1 MHEPHPD
8 PPPAREELPE
18 VLTRKTLV
26 YRLSRGSTMVW
37 LYTLHRLRV
46 RGREHVP
53 ARGGALIVSNHQS
66 FLDIPVIAAAARR
79 HVSFVARDTLAE
91 TRWLAFVIR
100 ECGAVKLKRGT
111 ADRKGLTEMIR
122 HLELGDCVSIFPE
135 GTRSTD
141 GRLGEF
147 HGGALVAARRTGVP
161 IVPAAIRGAFEAFP
175 KGSKRPRWKRIS
187 IEFAPP
193 VDPRAPDALEL
204 VRGSVARLLGDGRFD
219 PRG

>member
-1 MHEPHPD
+1 VHELRPSD
-8 PPPAREELPE
+8 PPPREEPAE

-26 YRLSRGSTMVW
+26 YRASRGSTMVW
-37 LYTLHRLRV
+37 LYVLHRLRV

-53 ARGGALIVSNHQS
+53 ASGGALIVSNHQS
-66 FLDIPVIAAAARR
+66 FLDIPVIAAATRR

-91 TRWLAFVIR
+91 TRWLAFVMR
-100 ECGAVKLKRGT
+100 GCGAVLLKRGT
-111 ADRKGLTEMIR
+111 ADRKGLTAMIR

-175 KGSKRPRWKRIS
+175 RGARLPRPKRIS
-187 IEFAPP
+187 IEFGAP

-204 VRGSVARLLGDGRFD
+204 VRGRVQALLGDGRFD
-219 PRG
+219 PRS